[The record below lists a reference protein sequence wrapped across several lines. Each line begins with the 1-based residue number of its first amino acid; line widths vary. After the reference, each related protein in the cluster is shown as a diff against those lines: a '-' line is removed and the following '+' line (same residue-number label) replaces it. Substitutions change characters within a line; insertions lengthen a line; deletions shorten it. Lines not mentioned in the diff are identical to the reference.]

1 MSIYMYAAK
10 FNYRSMNLY
19 SRILSTI
26 IFTLANLL
34 ISTIMVL
41 ASAKNITLS
50 IDSNE
55 NNYYNILVK
64 NAEDLAKK
72 TINQE
77 FDNNPEITSF
87 TITILGERK
96 GQIVPV
102 IRSTVSR
109 AEWQNNPNIDN
120 FTRYFADA
128 KLLLKFEDES
138 DISEGQPQLPNPSPQ
153 IPAPPPPLPNSQPKT
168 PQPQN
173 KSPRQRPSST
183 SPRFPTDED
192 DPRII
197 DD

>member
-1 MSIYMYAAK
+1 MNFY
-10 FNYRSMNLY
+10 YRIIWSL
-19 SRILSTI
+19 ILI
-26 IFTLANLL
+26 LASLL
-34 ISTIMVL
+34 INKSTVL
-41 ASAKNITLS
+41 ASTKNTIIL
-50 IDSNE
+50 IESNG
-55 NNYYNILVK
+55 NNSYNMLVQ
-64 NAEDLAKK
+64 NAENLAQNR
-72 TINQE
+72 INQE
-77 FDNNPEITSF
+77 FDNNPEITEISL
-87 TITILGERK
+87 TILGERRS
-96 GQIVPV
+96 QIVPV
-102 IRSTVSR
+102 LRSTVSR
-109 AEWQNNPNIDN
+109 REWENNPNIDN

-153 IPAPPPPLPNSQPKT
+153 IPAPPPPLPNSQPKA